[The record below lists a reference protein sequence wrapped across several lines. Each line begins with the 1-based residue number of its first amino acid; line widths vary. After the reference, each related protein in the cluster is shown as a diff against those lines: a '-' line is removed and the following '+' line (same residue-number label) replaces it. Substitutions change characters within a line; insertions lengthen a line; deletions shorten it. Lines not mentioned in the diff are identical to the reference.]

1 MKFFVMILVVLQ
13 LTSCESTSKS
23 KKHEK
28 TTYEKNKGYGI
39 PWEKDLETAF
49 KKAKEQHKVVLV
61 MAVSDGCVWCNKMKK
76 ETLAQA
82 QVAKALENYIL
93 VMADRETPHEKE
105 QLPPFKHVPIIFFM
119 THKKEA
125 LDNIRGYFTAEDFLG
140 YLKDFEEE

>member
-1 MKFFVMILVVLQ
+1 MKIFMMILILLHFSACQ
-13 LTSCESTSKS
+13 STTKE
-23 KKHEK
+23 EK

-39 PWEKDLETAF
+39 PWEKNLETAF
-49 KKAKEQHKVVLV
+49 KKAKEQHKIVLV

-76 ETLAQA
+76 KTLAQA
-82 QVAKALENYIL
+82 QVAKALKNYIL

-125 LDNIRGYFTAEDFLG
+125 LDNIRGYFTAEDFLD
-140 YLKDFEEE
+140 YLKDFEGE